1 MPSQAIANAFLI
13 LWVWPSHFALPLLVA
28 TILFARP
35 RVERH
40 PAFVNMCITEM
51 IGGICMS
58 ILLYTNH
65 FDVNGPQPPKALCV
79 FQASLL
85 AGANTLTNISLL
97 GLVYQVYASISAA
110 ASQDVTKKAS
120 STRTTWLFIVSPYT
134 VWLALAFGTAFWA
147 NSHVDSVTRGEVPY
161 CAANSGILRIFIA
174 ALNVVL
180 LLATLVLEVLALR
193 AFLHVWRG
201 TGRESSLLDLSTRI
215 GAFALLITVALVLA
229 AAAIFMPGS
238 PAPDLVMSTMG
249 TFVILIFGTQRDILR
264 AWATWFRLPSH
275 LHPRTTVSV
284 VSRRPSARA
293 FPSPGGLTT
302 SASMLSPDP
311 RAQFSTIASVDSVP
325 TMEGI
330 PPMRERDEKDPELGR
345 PLSVV

>member
-1 MPSQAIANAFLI
+1 MPTRLRVEQCHTVLPTAASCTSHRDFYCFLSSLTNCFFQTYLHCCTERRSASCDTCAGSI
-13 LWVWPSHFALPLLVA
+13 GSPCLL
-28 TILFARP
+28 ARMARYRARKLLTRPQHPNWCICTPHHRCP
-35 RVERH
+35 RVSPLAPLR
-40 PAFVNMCITEM
+40 P
-51 IGGICMS
+51 
-58 ILLYTNH
+58 
-65 FDVNGPQPPKALCV
+65 
-79 FQASLL
+79 SLII
-85 AGANTLTNISLL
+85 LTNAPS
-97 GLVYQVYASISAA
+97 
-110 ASQDVTKKAS
+110 
-120 STRTTWLFIVSPYT
+120 
-134 VWLALAFGTAFWA
+134 
-147 NSHVDSVTRGEVPY
+147 
-161 CAANSGILRIFIA
+161 
-174 ALNVVL
+174 
-180 LLATLVLEVLALR
+180 
-193 AFLHVWRG
+193 
-201 TGRESSLLDLSTRI
+201 
-215 GAFALLITVALVLA
+215 LA

-302 SASMLSPDP
+302 STSMLSPDP

-345 PLSVV
+345 PLSAV